1 MLLGCWLLVACGTGV
16 ALAACGSGQPAAE
29 APTSEGAEQEP
40 AVGVEPAGEGEPP
53 AEDSTA
59 NEAKNTAEAEPSA
72 ASGPPGELTFSYVRR
87 KIVSC
92 GMVEEEGEKRCAA
105 TDTVEEKGVAAEIV
119 LSPIDKQDELD
130 SSRTEQQLQFS
141 DKAGP
146 QTQTAMLEKGRW
158 ELSWKA
164 ESTVRDRFF
173 VVASDRFDVAL
184 EATVGMCSNE
194 GGKCHLEAAKI
205 QQSIELP
212 EARGVH

>member
-1 MLLGCWLLVACGTGV
+1 M
-16 ALAACGSGQPAAE
+16 SE
-29 APTSEGAEQEP
+29 ASEQEP
-40 AVGVEPAGEGEPP
+40 AVGAEPPGEGEPQQ
-53 AEDSTA
+53 EDSAA
-59 NEAKNTAEAEPSA
+59 NEAKSVEAEPSA

-87 KIVSC
+87 KIVTC
-92 GMVEEEGEKRCAA
+92 GIVQEEGEKRCAA
-105 TDTVEEKGVAAEIV
+105 TESVEEKGVAAEIV

-130 SSRTEQQLQFS
+130 PSRSEQQLQFS

-146 QTQTAMLEKGRW
+146 QTQTATLDKGRW

-184 EATVGMCSNE
+184 EATVGMCSDE